1 MMQSPS
7 KLNSDGF
14 PLFLDASVMINLV
27 ASDRIDEILKALVRP
42 VIIEKTVCNEFKHDP
57 RDGSDAKKVIN
68 TLVTSGRITVVSM
81 SDSQYETFLNLT
93 GALPPDD
100 IGDGEAAT
108 IACADGVGAAVID
121 ERKAIRIAAKD
132 FPHIPLYFSL
142 DLLCA
147 DCVFTA
153 LGRDAVISAV
163 RDAINKSRMRVPHLW
178 KNWVL
183 DFVGKERMDNQP
195 LSVEPGASR

>member
-1 MMQSPS
+1 MTQSPS
-7 KLNSDGF
+7 KLNSASS
-14 PLFLDASVMINLV
+14 PLFLDTSVIINLV
-27 ASDRIDEILKALVRP
+27 ASDRIDEILKAIGRP
-42 VIIEKTVCNEFKHDP
+42 IIIEKSVSNEFKRDP
-57 RDGSDAKKVIN
+57 RDGSDAKKVVDS
-68 TLVTSGRITVVSM
+68 LVTSGRLTVVSLT
-81 SDSQYETFLNLT
+81 DSQYETFLNLT

-108 IACADGVGAAVID
+108 IVCADGVGAAVID
-121 ERKAIRIAAKD
+121 ERKAMRIAMKD
-132 FPHIPLYFSL
+132 FSHIPLYSSL

-153 LGRDAVISAV
+153 LGKDAVISAV

-183 DFVGKERMDNQP
+183 NFVGNEKIDR
-195 LSVEPGASR
+195 